1 MVEETR
7 YTMKEIEMAT
17 GIKSST
23 LSARRKLRGIE
34 PNKDGYTLREVKTII
49 KRRRGGGRRCNPRKA
64 EELKKQL
71 LTDGAL

>member
-49 KRRRGGGRRCNPRKA
+49 KRRRGGGA
-64 EELKKQL
+64 
-71 LTDGAL
+71 